1 MGINTVGKEETGNFQ
16 VRFSMKYLFLS
27 AIFSMPK
34 DIKSFFTKE
43 TSYADKR
50 KAALEKRKQLLEDL
64 HIDAVI
70 FLSFI

>member
-1 MGINTVGKEETGNFQ
+1 
-16 VRFSMKYLFLS
+16 
-27 AIFSMPK
+27 MPK